1 MGTIMNKTLLS
12 IAILLLAQ
20 LSFAGHHEKGEKDT
34 KTILGYEISDEGQK
48 LDIVAGDT
56 SIIDIWV
63 EYVEAH
69 NKRDLEAIDNT
80 NAADFEGR
88 APNGLIVKGPEAHA
102 EFLKE
107 WFATS
112 NPSWEYSYAI
122 ANDVPQKDGTIHHWV
137 TSSYTLTDI
146 IDGKEVVSEDFFD
159 VRIENGKIKYIFVAS
174 RAVITEEE

>member
-1 MGTIMNKTLLS
+1 MNKILLS
-12 IAILLLAQ
+12 ISILLLAQ
-20 LSFAGHHEKGEKDT
+20 LSFAGHHEESEKAT
-34 KTILGYEISDEGQK
+34 ATIIGYEKSDEGEK
-48 LDIVAGDT
+48 LDIIAGDI
-56 SIIDIWV
+56 SVIDIWV
-63 EYVEAH
+63 KYVEAH
-69 NKRDLEAIDNT
+69 NIRDLEAINRM

-88 APNGLIVKGPEAHA
+88 AANGVIVKGTEAHSA
-102 EFLKE
+102 FLKK